1 MVRPKVCII
10 GASLATDNMG
20 VNALAMGTFRCVL
33 HTFPGA
39 EISLFDYS
47 RQALVYDIQ
56 IEKRSWQLPL
66 VNIRFSKKPWQRN
79 HILYLL
85 GVALLSKLL
94 PFKSLRRRWLLANPS
109 IRHLMEAEVVAA
121 ISGGDSFSDIYGYG
135 RLFYMAMPLILVLLL
150 GKDLLLL
157 PQTLGPFKSVIARRV
172 ARFIMSRAKIV
183 YSRDPDGVR
192 QAETLLGPASRG
204 QIRFSHDV
212 GFVLEPVAPKDTAV
226 DKLFERAPGMP
237 LVGVNV
243 SGLLY
248 IGGYSKKNMFGL
260 RVDYPHFVDE
270 LIRFLIEDCQVVVLL
285 VPHVY
290 GEVHGSESDTVASRQ
305 VYLKLQGRYGPQL
318 RFIQARYSEGEVKSL
333 IGRCNFFIG
342 SRMHACI
349 AAVSQGV
356 PAVPI
361 AYSNKFVG
369 VMQTIN
375 IAALVADAR
384 TMSEEEILRLIGRA
398 FKERDSIRQ
407 SLEKTIPAVQE
418 SVLGV
423 FNHLQD

>member
-1 MVRPKVCII
+1 
-10 GASLATDNMG
+10 
-20 VNALAMGTFRCVL
+20 
-33 HTFPGA
+33 
-39 EISLFDYS
+39 
-47 RQALVYDIQ
+47 
-56 IEKRSWQLPL
+56 
-66 VNIRFSKKPWQRN
+66 
-79 HILYLL
+79 
-85 GVALLSKLL
+85 
-94 PFKSLRRRWLLANPS
+94 
-109 IRHLMEAEVVAA
+109 
-121 ISGGDSFSDIYGYG
+121 
-135 RLFYMAMPLILVLLL
+135 
-150 GKDLLLL
+150 
-157 PQTLGPFKSVIARRV
+157 
-172 ARFIMSRAKIV
+172 
-183 YSRDPDGVR
+183 
-192 QAETLLGPASRG
+192 
-204 QIRFSHDV
+204 
-212 GFVLEPVAPKDTAV
+212 
-226 DKLFERAPGMP
+226 
-237 LVGVNV
+237 
-243 SGLLY
+243 
-248 IGGYSKKNMFGL
+248 
-260 RVDYPHFVDE
+260 
-270 LIRFLIEDCQVVVLL
+270 VVVLL